1 MYSIPLHAK
10 VCIIEILLIYGFSF
24 YLTSQLIRLS
34 CWERGRGDDGTGEG
48 ARTVKK
54 NSKPLNFKKT
64 TWLIGTTCIVLCKTA

>member
-54 NSKPLNFKKT
+54 KLAVEIQEDNMVDRDNPYCL
-64 TWLIGTTCIVLCKTA
+64 V